1 MSELIQ
7 KNDSRASIRWKL
19 LTSASALALAGYIAS
34 ADAAAAADSDRPQI
48 WIELGGQFEQ
58 MNDPWERFAPH
69 FVSQIDTSVFPSP
82 IEAQRPPGSAVS
94 LDGKLSFQ
102 PEDSDW
108 VFSAAVQFGRSS
120 AAKHVEHQTSPAS
133 AVEVITFPYVHL
145 YHRTGKTAP
154 LARQFVDASARIEEH
169 HRILDFQAGKD
180 VGLGLFGGNGSSL
193 VNVGV
198 RFAQFTSTSK
208 AMIAADP
215 DFHFTYKYIR
225 GYGRFPSLYLKIPRQ
240 GWHDYVANEDI
251 SRSFHGIGP
260 SLSWQAS
267 VPFAGNAET
276 TELTLDWGASAALL
290 FGRQRTKVHHQTT
303 GRYKSVHAFQSVGPV
318 TYQPPPF
325 DKTRSRSVT
334 VPNVGGSLGLS
345 FRYPNAKI
353 SIGYR
358 ADFFFGAEDGG
369 IDTRKS
375 ENRSFY
381 GPFASISIGVGD

>member
-34 ADAAAAADSDRPQI
+34 ADAVAAADSDRPQI

-69 FVSQIDTSVFPSP
+69 FVSQIDTSVLPSP
-82 IEAQRPPGSAVS
+82 LVAQRPPGSAVS

-108 VFSAAVQFGRSS
+108 VFSAAVRFGRSS
-120 AAKHVEHQTSPAS
+120 AAKRVEHQTSPAS
-133 AVEVITFPYVHL
+133 AAFLISFPYRHI
-145 YHRTGKTAP
+145 YHFTQKTAP
-154 LARQFVDASARIEEH
+154 LARQFVNASARIEEH

-180 VGLGLFGGNGSSL
+180 VGLGLFGGGSSV

-215 DFHFTYKYIR
+215 DFHFAYKYVN
-225 GYGRFPSLYLKIPRQ
+225 GFGRFPSFYGKLPRQ
-240 GWHDYVANEDI
+240 GWHDYVANEDV
-251 SRSFHGIGP
+251 SRSFHGLGP

-267 VPFAGNAET
+267 VPFAGNADS
-276 TELTLDWGASAALL
+276 TELTLDWGAGAALL
-290 FGRQRTKVHHQTT
+290 FGRQRTKVHHHTT
-303 GRYKSVHAFQSVGPV
+303 GRYKSINNFQSVGPV
-318 TYQPPPF
+318 TYQPAPF

-369 IDTRKS
+369 IDVVREK
-375 ENRSFY
+375 NRAFY
-381 GPFASISIGVGD
+381 GPFANISIGLGD